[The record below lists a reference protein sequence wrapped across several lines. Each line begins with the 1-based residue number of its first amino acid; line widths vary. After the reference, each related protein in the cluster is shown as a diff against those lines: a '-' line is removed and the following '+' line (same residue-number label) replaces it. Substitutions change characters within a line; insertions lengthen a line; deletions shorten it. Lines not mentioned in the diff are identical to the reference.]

1 MNWHARFSQQ
11 ADWTRELRAYAFD
24 KVGLKRAG
32 RILEVGC
39 GTGALLADLPV
50 RCTVHGLDLE
60 PARLAEARSHA
71 PGAALVC
78 GNVLSLPYPAG
89 SFGVTFCHFLLLW
102 VHDPLQALREMRR
115 VTRPDGFVLALAE
128 PDYAGRV
135 DQPKELRPLGR
146 WQAESLRRQGA
157 DPDLGRR
164 LASLFAEAGIKVIET
179 GSLRGSPG
187 SSTGRGSPGYSTGR
201 GRGTHPLKPR
211 EWELEWAVLEA
222 DLEGYVP
229 ARKLQRMKKL
239 DKEAWQR
246 GERVLHVPTYYAWG
260 RV

>member
-1 MNWHARFSQQ
+1 MRKMDWHARFSQQ

-32 RILEVGC
+32 RILEIGC
-39 GTGALLADLPV
+39 GTGALLAELPAQA
-50 RCTVHGLDLE
+50 TVHGLDLE
-60 PARLAEARSHA
+60 PARLVEARLHA
-71 PGAALVC
+71 PGAALIC
-78 GNVLSLPYPAG
+78 GNALSLSYPAG
-89 SFGVTFCHFLLLW
+89 SFDITFCHFLLLW

-115 VTRPDGFVLALAE
+115 VTRPEGFVLALAE

-157 DPDLGRR
+157 DPNLGRR
-164 LASLFAEAGIKVIET
+164 LASLFAGAGITVLET
-179 GSLRGSPG
+179 GSLRG
-187 SSTGRGSPGYSTGR
+187 RGM
-201 GRGTHPLKPR
+201 HPLRPG
-211 EWELEWAVLEA
+211 EWELEWAVLET
-222 DLEGYVP
+222 DLAGYIP

-239 DKEAWQR
+239 DEEAWRR
-246 GERVLHVPTYYAWG
+246 GERVLYVPTYYAWG

>member
-1 MNWHARFSQQ
+1 MGINWHVRFLQQ
-11 ADWTRELRAYAFD
+11 ASWTRELRAYAFD
-24 KVGLKRAG
+24 KVGLKRA
-32 RILEVGC
+32 RRVLEVGC
-39 GTGALLADLPV
+39 GTGALLAELPAQA
-50 RCTVHGLDLE
+50 TVHGLDLE
-60 PARLAEARSHA
+60 PARLAEARIHA

-78 GNVLSLPYPAG
+78 GNALSLPYPAG
-89 SFGVTFCHFLLLW
+89 SFDITFCHFLLLW

-128 PDYAGRV
+128 PDYGGRV
-135 DQPKELRPLGR
+135 DQPKELRLLGR

-164 LASLFAEAGIKVIET
+164 LASLFAEAGITVLET

-187 SSTGRGSPGYSTGR
+187 SSTGRGR
-201 GRGTHPLKPR
+201 GMHPLRPG
-211 EWELEWAVLEA
+211 EWELEWAVLET
-222 DLEGYVP
+222 DLAGYIP

-239 DKEAWQR
+239 DEEAWRR
-246 GERVLHVPTYYAWG
+246 GERVLYVPTYYAWG